1 MLEKGEKHEE
11 NEVEQVEEFLPED
24 VEIEIGEEEESMGT
38 KLKNLREK
46 LSACEDEKRNHLEEI
61 QKIRADFLNSR
72 RRLEEQLALDKE
84 RATDKILYELL
95 NLVDSFDT
103 AMIDKELWETI
114 DKKWRIGIE
123 GIHAKLLA
131 LLKSNNVIP
140 TDPTGLQFNPAEH
153 EAVSNANVNDDA
165 QVDTIIAVLQKG
177 FKRNDSVMRPAKVV
191 VGVKKH

>member
-1 MLEKGEKHEE
+1 MVEKGEKHEE
-11 NEVEQVEEFLPED
+11 NEVVSEDEFLPED
-24 VEIEIGEEEESMGT
+24 VEIEVGEEEESMGG

-46 LSACEDEKRNHLEEI
+46 LSACDEEKRNHLEEI

-95 NLVDSFDT
+95 TLVDSFDT

-114 DKKWRIGIE
+114 DKKWRTGIE

-131 LLKSNNVIP
+131 LLKSNNIIP
-140 TDPTGLQFNPAEH
+140 TDPIGLPFNPVEH
-153 EAVSNANVNDDA
+153 EAVSNAPVADDA
-165 QVDTIIAVLQKG
+165 QVDTIVAVLQKG

-191 VGVKKH
+191 VGVKTH